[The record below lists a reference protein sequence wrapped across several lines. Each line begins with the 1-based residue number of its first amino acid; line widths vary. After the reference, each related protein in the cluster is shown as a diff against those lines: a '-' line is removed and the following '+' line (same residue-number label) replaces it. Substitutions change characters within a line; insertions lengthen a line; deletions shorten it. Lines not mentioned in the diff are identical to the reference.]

1 MKALWRPAAPA
12 PAFVA
17 APRWWARYKPTPLW
31 WTKAGL
37 VLGFTFIAAFLS
49 MVQAIAQPM
58 LIAGGLA
65 LLLLVV
71 LLPLTLPTVSLFV
84 GAAGMSGLMWLPD
97 HRIAEVFLAGV
108 LIWAWWSA
116 PARAWSSALGSDKG
130 VWLASWGVVALG
142 ILYTLYGAVYQ
153 GHFRSFVYSDSRC
166 YLFWMMVPTMV
177 MAVTH
182 WLGWRKFFTGLLWFA
197 AMTSVMALIQAGT
210 GVKLTYGGAM
220 SNLQTM
226 DTTYGDIA
234 RVAVPGILI
243 VMFTFVLVA
252 GLWAAGRMGATKAGL
267 LLALY
272 ASCIYLNFGRAVWAA
287 TVLMLLI
294 MMAMGGRQVIRRLL
308 PALLV
313 AGALGTAGALVF
325 APRMVEALVD
335 RVLSVTQES
344 ASSVSLGWRVT
355 ENAYGREFI
364 ANHLAFGDGM
374 GAEYKP
380 PILGPG
386 AFPDQTHYIH
396 NGYYFVLIKGGIVFL
411 IAQLSVLAAIIHR
424 AWREYRLGDPTQRV
438 IAGAVTASA
447 LSLVML
453 NFTQPEFSGSAAA
466 MVMAM
471 AYPLLLNRPNQ
482 AGAL

>member
-1 MKALWRPAAPA
+1 MKALWRPAATA

-17 APRWWARYKPTPLW
+17 APRWWVRYMPTPLW
-31 WTKAGL
+31 WAKASL

-49 MVQAIAQPM
+49 LVQAIAQPM
-58 LIAGGLA
+58 LIAGGLVV
-65 LLLLVV
+65 LVLVV
-71 LLPLTLPTVSLFV
+71 LLPLTLPTASLFI

-97 HRIAEVFLAGV
+97 HRIAEVFLIGV
-108 LIWAWWSA
+108 LVWAWWAA
-116 PARAWSSALGSDKG
+116 PARAWAQGLASSRG
-130 VWLASWGVVALG
+130 VWLATWGFVALG
-142 ILYTLYGAVYQ
+142 VLFTLYGAVYR
-153 GHFRSFVYSDSRC
+153 GHFRSFIYADSRC
-166 YLFWMMVPTMV
+166 YLTWMMLPTMV
-177 MAVTH
+177 MVVTH
-182 WLGWRKFFTGLLWFA
+182 WLGWRKFFTALLWFA
-197 AMTSVMALIQAGT
+197 AITSVMALIQAAT
-210 GVKLTYGGAM
+210 GVKLTYGGALG
-220 SNLQTM
+220 NLQTM

-252 GLWAAGRMGATKAGL
+252 GLWAAGRMGAGKASL
-267 LLALY
+267 LLGLY

-287 TVLMLLI
+287 TVLMLII

-344 ASSVSLGWRVT
+344 ASSTSLGWRVT

-364 ANHLAFGDGM
+364 ANRPLFGDGM

-386 AFPDQTHYIH
+386 SFPDQTHYIH

-411 IAQLSVLAAIIHR
+411 LAQLGVLAAIIVR
-424 AWREYRLGDPTQRV
+424 AWREYRQGDDTQRV

-447 LSLVML
+447 VALVML

-471 AYPLLLNRPNQ
+471 AYPLLLNRPKQ
-482 AGAL
+482 AGPL